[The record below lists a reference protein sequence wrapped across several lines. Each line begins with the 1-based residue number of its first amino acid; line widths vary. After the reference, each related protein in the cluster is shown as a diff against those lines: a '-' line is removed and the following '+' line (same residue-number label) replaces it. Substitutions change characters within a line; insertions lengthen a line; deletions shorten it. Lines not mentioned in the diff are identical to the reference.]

1 MSVDYR
7 IEPER
12 CVACLACARV
22 CPSGAVAVAGESV
35 RIVDEACT
43 RCGACLP
50 ACPHEAVLAS
60 GDLERA
66 LELAQGGR
74 AALMLGIESAAFFH
88 PAAPEQVVNACYA
101 AGFWVV
107 QRGVVGDE
115 LVAREYLR
123 LWEDT
128 GWGTLIR
135 STCPVVV
142 RQVEHRFPELV
153 PYLAPVTTPLAAE
166 ARYLRAL
173 YGAELPVVAAGVCL
187 GSGAPEVDAAITFQ
201 DLAALLARRGV
212 RLADQAAFF
221 TRIPEE
227 RRRHFSTAGGMP
239 LESLVDERRAGG
251 GEGRRWRTVRGLE
264 DLESIAQAVAV
275 DRIDLGFVDILPC
288 DACLD
293 HPLMGPEAG
302 LFRRRQIVEATEPA
316 RAAAPVVDQRAA
328 ERVQL
333 AAAFAL
339 ERRRP
344 PPEARQVDAVL
355 TQVGQAPN
363 GRPWDCGACG
373 YATCRE
379 FAAAV
384 VRGLTSLKACPPH
397 LERQAV
403 GVQIQAAQAAQDR
416 LTGLATVELLR
427 ERLASEVA
435 RSKRSGE
442 PFALLFMDL
451 DNFQQVNDQY
461 GVAAGDALLRGAAG
475 ELAGLLRTTD
485 LAARYGGDEFVVL
498 LVRTGREG
506 ARVVAEKLRARVERL
521 GVTTSIGVAAFAPRE
536 SNHEDV
542 LVAADRALYRAKA
555 AGRNRVA
562 TGER

>member
-1 MSVDYR
+1 MTLAYR

-22 CPSGAVAVAGESV
+22 CPSEAVAVAADAV
-35 RIVDEACT
+35 RIEDAACT

-50 ACPHEAVLAS
+50 ACPHEAIRAA

-88 PAAPEQVVNACYA
+88 PAAAEQVVNACYA

-123 LWEDT
+123 LWDDA

-135 STCPVVV
+135 STCPVIV
-142 RQVEHRFPELV
+142 RQVERRFPELI
-153 PYLAPVTTPLAAE
+153 PYLAPVTTPLVAE

-173 YGAELPVVAAGVCL
+173 YGAELPIVAAGVCL
-187 GSGAPEVDAAITFQ
+187 GAGAPEVNAVITFQ
-201 DLAALLARRGV
+201 DLAALLDRRGV
-212 RLADQAAFF
+212 RLADQAAYF

-239 LESLVDERRAGG
+239 CDPLVDERRAG
-251 GEGRRWRTVRGLE
+251 RQSRTVRGLE
-264 DLESIAQAVAV
+264 SLESIAQAVAV
-275 DRIDLGFVDILPC
+275 DRMDLGFVDILPC

-293 HPLMGPEAG
+293 HPLVGPKAG
-302 LFRRRQIVEATEPA
+302 LFRRRQIVEATEPV
-316 RAAAPVVDQRAA
+316 RAAAPVVDQRLA
-328 ERVQL
+328 ERVQFG
-333 AAAFAL
+333 ATFAL
-339 ERRRP
+339 ERGP
-344 PPEARQVDAVL
+344 TPPEARQVDVVL
-355 TQVGQAPN
+355 AQVGLAPN

-373 YATCRE
+373 YATCRG

-384 VRGLTSLKACPPH
+384 VKGRASLKACPPH
-397 LERQAV
+397 WERQAA
-403 GVQIQAAQAAQDR
+403 GVQIQAAQDR
-416 LTGLATVELLR
+416 LTGLATVELLQ

-451 DNFQQVNDQY
+451 DNFQQVNDHL
-461 GVAAGDALLRGAAG
+461 GVEAGDALLRGAAG

-521 GVTTSIGVAAFAPRE
+521 GVTTSIGVAAFAPRDN
-536 SNHEDV
+536 NHEDV

>member
-22 CPSGAVAVAGESV
+22 CPSAAVTVAGASV

-50 ACPHEAVLAS
+50 ACPHEAILAS

-66 LELAQGGR
+66 LALAQGGR

-88 PAAPEQVVNACYA
+88 PAAAEQVVNACYA

-123 LWEDT
+123 LWEDA

-142 RQVEHRFPELV
+142 RQVEQRFPELV

-166 ARYLRAL
+166 ARYLRVL
-173 YGAELPVVAAGVCL
+173 YGAELPIVAAGVCQ
-187 GSGAPEVDAAITFQ
+187 GSGTPEVDATITFQ
-201 DLAALLARRGV
+201 DLATLLERRGV
-212 RLADQAAFF
+212 RLAEQAAYF

-239 LESLVDERRAGG
+239 LEPLVEERRA
-251 GEGRRWRTVRGLE
+251 GRRWRTVRGLE
-264 DLESIAQAVAV
+264 GLESIAQAVAV
-275 DRIDLGFVDILPC
+275 DRIDLGFVDVLPC
-288 DACLD
+288 EACLD
-293 HPLMGPEAG
+293 HPLMGSEPG
-302 LFRRRQIVEATEPA
+302 RFRRRQIVEATEPA
-316 RAAAPVVDQRAA
+316 RASAPVVDQRVA

-333 AAAFAL
+333 RAVFAL
-339 ERRRP
+339 QRGSLP
-344 PPEARQVDAVL
+344 PAAGQVDAVL
-355 TQVGQAPN
+355 VQVGLAPN

-373 YATCRE
+373 YGTCRE

-384 VRGLTSLKACPPH
+384 VEGRTSLKACPPH
-397 LERQAV
+397 LERLAV
-403 GVQIQAAQAAQDR
+403 GVQIEAAQDR
-416 LTGLATVELLR
+416 LTGLATVELLQ

-475 ELAGLLRTTD
+475 ELAGLVRTTD

>member
-1 MSVDYR
+1 MTIDYR
-7 IEPER
+7 IEAER
-12 CVACLACARV
+12 CVACMACARV
-22 CPSGAVAVAGESV
+22 CPSDAVAVAGDAV
-35 RIVDEACT
+35 RIEDAACT
-43 RCGACLP
+43 RCGACVP
-50 ACPHEAVLAS
+50 ACPHEAVRVS

-88 PAAPEQVVNACYA
+88 PAAAEQVVNACYA

-123 LWEDT
+123 LWEDA

-135 STCPVVV
+135 SSCPVVV
-142 RQVEHRFPELV
+142 RQVEQRYPELV
-153 PYLAPVTTPLAAE
+153 PYLAPVTTPLVAE

-173 YGAELPVVAAGVCL
+173 YGAELPIVAAGVCL
-187 GSGAPEVDAAITFQ
+187 GAGAPEVNAAITLQ
-201 DLAALLARRGV
+201 DLATLLDRRSV
-212 RLADQAAFF
+212 RLADQAAYFS
-221 TRIPEE
+221 RIPEE

-239 LESLVDERRAGG
+239 LDLLVEERRAG
-251 GEGRRWRTVRGLE
+251 RRSRTVRGLE
-264 DLESIAQAVAV
+264 GLELIAQAVAV

-293 HPLMGPEAG
+293 HPLMGSEPG

-316 RAAAPVVDQRAA
+316 RAAAPVVDQHVA

-333 AAAFAL
+333 AATFAL
-339 ERRRP
+339 QRGSP
-344 PPEARQVDAVL
+344 VPAAGQVEAVL
-355 TQVGQAPN
+355 AQVGLAPN

-373 YATCRE
+373 YDTCRG

-384 VRGLTSLKACPPH
+384 VQGRASLKSCPPH
-397 LERQAV
+397 FERLAAPGQ
-403 GVQIQAAQAAQDR
+403 VQVPVQTPQDH
-416 LTGLATVELLR
+416 LTGLATVDLLR
-427 ERLASEVA
+427 ERLVSEVA

-451 DNFQQVNDQY
+451 DNFQQVNDHL
-461 GVAAGDALLRGAAG
+461 GVEAGDALLRGAAG

-506 ARVVAEKLRARVERL
+506 ARVVAEKVRARVERL
-521 GVTTSIGVAAFAPRE
+521 GVTTSIGVAAFAPRD

>member
-1 MSVDYR
+1 MSLDYR

-22 CPSGAVAVAGESV
+22 CPSEAVAVAGDAV
-35 RIVDEACT
+35 RIEDAACT

-50 ACPHEAVLAS
+50 ACPHEAIRAS

-66 LELAQGGR
+66 LALAQGGR
-74 AALMLGIESAAFFH
+74 AGLMLGIESAAFFH
-88 PAAPEQVVNACYA
+88 PAAAEQVVNACYA

-115 LVAREYLR
+115 LVAQEYLR
-123 LWEDT
+123 LWEDA

-135 STCPVVV
+135 STCPVIV

-153 PYLAPVTTPLAAE
+153 PYLAPVTTPLVAE

-173 YGAELPVVAAGVCL
+173 YGAELPIVAAGVCV
-187 GSGAPEVDAAITFQ
+187 GDGAPEVDATITFE
-201 DLAALLARRGV
+201 DLSALLTRRDV
-212 RLADQAAFF
+212 RLADQAAYF

-239 LESLVDERRAGG
+239 LEPLVDERRAG
-251 GEGRRWRTVRGLE
+251 RRTHTVRGLAG
-264 DLESIAQAVAV
+264 LESIAQAVAV
-275 DRIDLGFVDILPC
+275 DRMDLGFVDILPC

-293 HPLMGPEAG
+293 HPLMGPKPG
-302 LFRRRQIVEATEPA
+302 LFRRRQIIEATEPA
-316 RAAAPVVDQRAA
+316 RAAAPVVDQRVA
-328 ERVQL
+328 ERMQL
-333 AAAFAL
+333 DAAFAL
-339 ERRRP
+339 ERGNA

-355 TQVGQAPN
+355 AQVGLAPN

-373 YATCRE
+373 YGTCRG

-384 VRGLTSLKACPPH
+384 VKGRASLKACPPH
-397 LERQAV
+397 LQRQTV
-403 GVQIQAAQAAQDR
+403 GVQAQAAQDR
-416 LTGLATVELLR
+416 LTGLATVERLR
-427 ERLASEVA
+427 ERLVSEVA
-435 RSKRSGE
+435 RSRRSGE

-451 DNFQQVNDQY
+451 DNFQQVNDQL
-461 GVAAGDALLRGAAG
+461 GVEAGDALLRGTAG

-521 GVTTSIGVAAFAPRE
+521 GVTTSIGVAAFAPRDN
-536 SNHEDV
+536 NHEDV

>member
-1 MSVDYR
+1 VTVDYR
-7 IEPER
+7 IEPDR
-12 CVACLACARV
+12 CVACLACVRV
-22 CPSGAVAVAGESV
+22 CPSAAVAVAGEAV

-50 ACPHEAVLAS
+50 ACPHEAILAS

-88 PAAPEQVVNACYA
+88 PAAAEQVVNACYA

-142 RQVEHRFPELV
+142 RQVERRFPELV

-173 YGAELPVVAAGVCL
+173 YGAELPIVAAGVCL
-187 GSGAPEVDAAITFQ
+187 GSGAPEVDATITFA
-201 DLAALLARRGV
+201 DLAALLTRRGV
-212 RLADQAAFF
+212 RLTDQAAYF

-239 LESLVDERRAGG
+239 LEPVV
-251 GEGRRWRTVRGLE
+251 GRRWRTVRGLE
-264 DLESIAQAVAV
+264 ELESIAQAVAV

-288 DACLD
+288 EACLD
-293 HPLMGPEAG
+293 HPLIGAEAG

-316 RAAAPVVDQRAA
+316 RAAAPVVDQRVA

-333 AAAFAL
+333 AAVFAL
-339 ERRRP
+339 ERGSP
-344 PPEARQVDAVL
+344 QPEDRQVDAVL
-355 TQVGQAPN
+355 AQVGVAPN

-373 YATCRE
+373 YATCRG

-384 VRGLTSLKACPPH
+384 LEGRTSLKACPPY

-403 GVQIQAAQAAQDR
+403 GVQTQAAQDR
-416 LTGLATVELLR
+416 LTGLATVELLQ

-451 DNFQQVNDQY
+451 DNFQQVNDQQ

-475 ELAGLLRTTD
+475 ELAGLVRSTD

-521 GVTTSIGVAAFAPRE
+521 GVTTSIGVAAFAPRD

>member
-1 MSVDYR
+1 VTVDYR
-7 IEPER
+7 IEPDR
-12 CVACLACARV
+12 CVACLACVRV
-22 CPSGAVAVAGESV
+22 CPSAAVAVAGEAV

-50 ACPHEAVLAS
+50 ACPHEAILAS

-88 PAAPEQVVNACYA
+88 PAAAEQVVNACYA

-142 RQVEHRFPELV
+142 RQVERRFPELV

-173 YGAELPVVAAGVCL
+173 YGAELPIVAAGVCL
-187 GSGAPEVDAAITFQ
+187 GSGAPEVDATITFA
-201 DLAALLARRGV
+201 DLAALLTRRGV
-212 RLADQAAFF
+212 RLTDQAAYF

-239 LESLVDERRAGG
+239 LEPVV
-251 GEGRRWRTVRGLE
+251 GRRWRTVRGLE
-264 DLESIAQAVAV
+264 ELESIAQAVAV

-288 DACLD
+288 EACLD
-293 HPLMGPEAG
+293 HPLIGAEAG

-316 RAAAPVVDQRAA
+316 RAAAPVVDQRVA

-333 AAAFAL
+333 AAVFAL
-339 ERRRP
+339 ERGSP
-344 PPEARQVDAVL
+344 QPEDRQVDAVL
-355 TQVGQAPN
+355 AQVGVAPN
-363 GRPWDCGACG
+363 GRSWDCGACG
-373 YATCRE
+373 YATCRG

-384 VRGLTSLKACPPH
+384 LEGRTSLKACPPY

-403 GVQIQAAQAAQDR
+403 GVQTQAAQDR
-416 LTGLATVELLR
+416 LTGLATVELLQ

-451 DNFQQVNDQY
+451 DNFQQVNDQQ

-475 ELAGLLRTTD
+475 ELAGLVRSTD

-521 GVTTSIGVAAFAPRE
+521 GVTTSIGVAAFAPRD

>member
-1 MSVDYR
+1 MTIDYR

-22 CPSGAVAVAGESV
+22 CPSDAVAVAGAAV
-35 RIVDEACT
+35 RIEDAACT
-43 RCGACLP
+43 RCGACVP
-50 ACPHEAVLAS
+50 ACPHEAVRVS

-66 LELAQGGR
+66 LALAQGGR

-88 PAAPEQVVNACYA
+88 PVAAEQVVNACYA

-142 RQVEHRFPELV
+142 RQVERRFPELV

-173 YGAELPVVAAGVCL
+173 YGADLSIVAAGVCL
-187 GSGAPEVDAAITFQ
+187 GRGAQEVDAAITFQ
-201 DLAALLARRGV
+201 DLAALFERRGV
-212 RLADQAAFF
+212 PPGDQAAFF

-239 LESLVDERRAGG
+239 LEPLVAERRAG
-251 GEGRRWRTVRGLE
+251 RKWRTVRGLE
-264 DLESIAQAVAV
+264 RLASIAQAVAV

-288 DACLD
+288 EACLD

-302 LFRRRQIVEATEPA
+302 LYRRRQIVEGTEPA
-316 RAAAPVVDQRAA
+316 RAAAPVVDQRVA

-333 AAAFAL
+333 AATFAL
-339 ERRRP
+339 ERRTA

-355 TQVGQAPN
+355 AQVGTAPN

-379 FAAAV
+379 FAAAAV
-384 VRGLTSLKACPPH
+384 QGLTSLKACPPH

-403 GVQIQAAQAAQDR
+403 GAQIQAAQDR
-416 LTGLATVELLR
+416 LTGLATVELLK

-442 PFALLFMDL
+442 PFALLFLDL
-451 DNFQQVNDQY
+451 DNFQQVNDRY
-461 GVAAGDALLRGAAG
+461 GEAAGDAVLRGAAE
-475 ELAGLLRTTD
+475 ELAGVVRSTD

-506 ARVVAEKLRARVERL
+506 ARVVAEKVRARVERL
-521 GVTTSIGVAAFAPRE
+521 GVTASIGVAAFAPRDG
-536 SNHEDV
+536 NHDDI

-562 TGER
+562 TGDR

>member
-1 MSVDYR
+1 VSVDYR

-22 CPSGAVAVAGESV
+22 CPSAAVTVAGASV

-50 ACPHEAVLAS
+50 ACPHEAILAS

-66 LELAQGGR
+66 LALAQGGR

-88 PAAPEQVVNACYA
+88 PAAAEQVVNACYA

-123 LWEDT
+123 LWEDA

-142 RQVEHRFPELV
+142 RQVEQRFPELV

-166 ARYLRAL
+166 ARYLRVL
-173 YGAELPVVAAGVCL
+173 YGAELPIVAAGVCQ
-187 GSGAPEVDAAITFQ
+187 GSGTPEVDATITFQ
-201 DLAALLARRGV
+201 DLATLLERRGV
-212 RLADQAAFF
+212 RLAEQAAYF

-239 LESLVDERRAGG
+239 LEPLVEERRA
-251 GEGRRWRTVRGLE
+251 GRRWRTVRGLE
-264 DLESIAQAVAV
+264 GLESIAQAVAV
-275 DRIDLGFVDILPC
+275 DRIDLGFVDVLPC
-288 DACLD
+288 EACLD
-293 HPLMGPEAG
+293 HPLMGSEPG
-302 LFRRRQIVEATEPA
+302 RFRRRQIVEATEPA
-316 RAAAPVVDQRAA
+316 RASAPVVDQRVA

-333 AAAFAL
+333 RAVFAL
-339 ERRRP
+339 QRGSLP
-344 PPEARQVDAVL
+344 PAAGQVDAVL
-355 TQVGQAPN
+355 VQVGLAPN

-373 YATCRE
+373 YGTCRE

-384 VRGLTSLKACPPH
+384 VEGRTSLKACPPH
-397 LERQAV
+397 LERLAV
-403 GVQIQAAQAAQDR
+403 GVQIEAAQDR
-416 LTGLATVELLR
+416 LTGLATVELLQ

-475 ELAGLLRTTD
+475 ELAGLVRTTD